1 MPPEESMSDSD
12 TTVPLNHEAESSSP
26 RHLEDDQ
33 QPPLP
38 SSPVDESTEIEA
50 KGEETEKLEDEETK
64 REEVEAEE
72 EEQKEEMDFDK
83 IASDQETESVAPR
96 SPSPDRN
103 MVLDGDRDIVIKP
116 AMVDV
121 ENPATILAVMTK
133 DEQSPSI
140 LDEVKKEEES
150 KHVAVEDTGTIRCI
164 CGIDDDD
171 GFTICCDRCLIWQ
184 HGECVTMY
192 SRAQLEKNESLLPE
206 QYLCDRCNPRDFD
219 IERAVRLQKER
230 IASESKPQSK
240 TRRAGGAKSRNNNNN
255 HNSPASG
262 SGHTPRDDGSDS
274 AARKSGTSG
283 KGDTKR
289 PRMTPKASSEST
301 TMARQQHAPSANEA
315 PESEYKVEYI
325 PIAECEA
332 LTSDN
337 VDNVRLCAEIAQN
350 ISREGNLQNTRE
362 KLSNTSAESGADA
375 IRQLKTFPPRLI
387 PKVCVHRV
395 QHKSDKLSYRGPKF
409 ELHAAQ
415 DFRPDDFIIEYVGQL
430 YSVWDYKNDPINQY
444 QRTGYMKRHVL
455 FSPLSE
461 VDLCIDARRK
471 GNEARFVRGSCKPN
485 AVLNIV
491 TTLKPGV
498 VRFGLFASTPIS
510 DGAEITVA
518 HFTNLTDS
526 KIFKEA
532 MEESQKLLPL
542 PENLQPYV
550 EIAYGVLSCNGC
562 GCNGVDCKLAMLA
575 LKHPN
580 RIPTL
585 PAEPPTEILDGLDDT
600 PQSRQQSREASVSNR
615 ELSPGSDEP
624 MDANTITR
632 EERKNRA
639 AVAQFERA
647 ELAAKVAGPGRK
659 ISGKR
664 ESQSQ
669 PGPPRKRKR
678 SKSASDRVEST
689 ISPTMLSPEQPTSS
703 SSTPR
708 MKSAGDNDSVP
719 TNSSKAESPSLT
731 AVPIEIINRLKRK
744 STQDDGYVH
753 PKRMLLA
760 RYLSDHAQKA
770 AQASV
775 IHHNSSDAKH
785 SYQADLH
792 ISMPPPLFTQ
802 EDPTPATAMP
812 INTPSILSTP
822 GTVPPSPLDG
832 SLASPITPSIR
843 TKKLSLSEYRARY
856 KKEGSQPPTPQAG
869 PLPPV
874 FNGSGQPDVINLHPS
889 ANGVEQMEDT
899 LNTTAIP
906 PSPMEPSPT
915 GAK

>member
-1 MPPEESMSDSD
+1 MSDSD
-12 TTVPLNHEAESSSP
+12 TTLPLNHEAEVESSSP
-26 RHLEDDQ
+26 QRIEDDR
-33 QPPLP
+33 QPAA
-38 SSPVDESTEIEA
+38 SNSPVNESNEIEA
-50 KGEETEKLEDEETK
+50 KGEETKKLEHEETK

-72 EEQKEEMDFDK
+72 QMQEMQSDK
-83 IASDQETESVAPR
+83 VASDQETESVAPR
-96 SPSPDRN
+96 SPSPDRT
-103 MVLDGDRDIVIKP
+103 MLLDADRDIVIKP
-116 AMVDV
+116 AVVDV
-121 ENPATILAVMTK
+121 ENPATTLAVMTK
-133 DEQSPSI
+133 DERNPSI
-140 LDEVKKEEES
+140 VDGIKKEVES
-150 KHVAVEDTGTIRCI
+150 KHVPVEDTGMIRCI

-171 GFTICCDRCLIWQ
+171 GFTICCDRCLVWQ
-184 HGECVTMY
+184 HGECVTLY

-283 KGDTKR
+283 KGDAKR

-301 TMARQQHAPSANEA
+301 TTAKQSHAPSPNEA
-315 PESEYKVEYI
+315 SESEYKVEYI

-350 ISREGNLQNTRE
+350 ISREGNFRISRE
-362 KLSNTSAESGADA
+362 KLSNTVAESGADA
-375 IRQLKTFPPRLI
+375 IRQLKTFPPRSI

-415 DFRPDDFIIEYVGQL
+415 DFRADDFIIEYVGQL

-498 VRFGLFASTPIS
+498 VRFGLFAATPIS
-510 DGAEITVA
+510 DGAEITAA

-532 MEESQKLLPL
+532 MEESQMLLPL
-542 PENLQPYV
+542 SENLQPYV
-550 EIAYGVLSCNGC
+550 EIAQGVLSCNGC

-575 LKHPN
+575 IKHSN
-580 RIPTL
+580 RISPL
-585 PAEPPTEILDGLDDT
+585 PAEPPTEVLDKPDHT

-624 MDANTITR
+624 NDTNAITR

-647 ELAAKVAGPGRK
+647 ELAAKMAGPGRK

-664 ESQSQ
+664 ESQSGSAQ
-669 PGPPRKRKR
+669 KRKR
-678 SKSASDRVEST
+678 SKSASDQVESL
-689 ISPTMLSPEQPTSS
+689 ISPKTLSPEQPVSS

-708 MKSAGDNDSVP
+708 MKSSGDNDSIP

-744 STQDDGYVH
+744 STQDDGYIH

-792 ISMPPPLFTQ
+792 ISMPPPLFLQ
-802 EDPTPATAMP
+802 DDPTSVITVP

-856 KKEGSQPPTPQAG
+856 KKESSQPPTPQVT
-869 PLPPV
+869 PFPPV
-874 FNGSGQPDVINLHPS
+874 FNGSGQPDANQHPS
-889 ANGVEQMEDT
+889 ANGVEHMEDT
-899 LNTTAIP
+899 LNITAIP

-915 GAK
+915 SAK